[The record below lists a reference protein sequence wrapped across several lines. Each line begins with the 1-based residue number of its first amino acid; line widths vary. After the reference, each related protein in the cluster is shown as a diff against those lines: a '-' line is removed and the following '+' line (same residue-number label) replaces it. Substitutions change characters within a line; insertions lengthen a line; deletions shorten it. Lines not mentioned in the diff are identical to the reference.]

1 MLAKL
6 LAAALSS
13 CCLAIPVTFKVQGLF
28 EQCRSHVL
36 WRSDGMRRTLDLRH
50 KTPQTLNPVRRSALS
65 LRLRSSQA
73 DFRGRQAAPG
83 GPRLVGS
90 FQSWNIPSAVA
101 TRQQD
106 FLLCAL
112 CVWSAEGRI
121 LGVSNCKFQPVHE
134 GFGRRRRRWNLCS
147 FACSCRV
154 LPYARLSRCVAPP
167 PGSNAGFACRVL
179 REPCLKGC
187 PGGSYACCLQTF
199 GG

>member
-50 KTPQTLNPVRRSALS
+50 KTPQTLSPVRRSALS

-101 TRQQD
+101 TRQQH

-112 CVWSAEGRI
+112 CVWSAKDAFWGSATASFSQCTKALADDDADGIYAALLAHAGSFRMRD
-121 LGVSNCKFQPVHE
+121 FQDALRHHQVAT
-134 GFGRRRRRWNLCS
+134 LD
-147 FACSCRV
+147 
-154 LPYARLSRCVAPP
+154 LPA
-167 PGSNAGFACRVL
+167 
-179 REPCLKGC
+179 
-187 PGGSYACCLQTF
+187 GSYESLA
-199 GG
+199 